1 MNGLMISS
9 SNLHN
14 NYVYLFYNLNEH
26 KFQTSKRNN
35 SINLANVVPNLLTS
49 WMYLEFYVASQ
60 HL

>member
-49 WMYLEFYVASQ
+49 
-60 HL
+60 